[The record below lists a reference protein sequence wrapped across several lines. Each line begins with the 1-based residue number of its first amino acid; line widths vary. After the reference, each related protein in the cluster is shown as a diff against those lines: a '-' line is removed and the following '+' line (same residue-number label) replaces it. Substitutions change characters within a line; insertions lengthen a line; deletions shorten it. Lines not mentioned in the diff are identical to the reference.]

1 MLKRIQSRRQT
12 TKPQKTLKMKTQQ
25 TTTTRQLPSAFKPF
39 KYALILGTAV
49 LLPATCAFSEEIA
62 AWTFATDS
70 GKPASSGAPVV
81 SAESTPANEWP
92 LKLTPKD
99 MDSPLVY
106 KESIFDS
113 ASKYQLMVEFANVK
127 PDLRGYLHNAD
138 FNGLIGKKSW
148 RIDMEVS
155 LESHAPAI
163 LMELGGGER
172 GAISIWKQFKGG
184 LRIAQIGYFDSK
196 AEGVI
201 LEPKKPYKISLIKDG
216 KMLSMEINGEPHEL
230 SSGAVAITSPG
241 ICVGGPANASY
252 GTPVGSISA
261 IRIQSTEAAE

>member
-1 MLKRIQSRRQT
+1 M
-12 TKPQKTLKMKTQQ
+12 
-25 TTTTRQLPSAFKPF
+25 
-39 KYALILGTAV
+39 
-49 LLPATCAFSEEIA
+49 E
-62 AWTFATDS
+62 
-70 GKPASSGAPVV
+70 
-81 SAESTPANEWP
+81 
-92 LKLTPKD
+92 
-99 MDSPLVY
+99 SPLVY
-106 KESIFDS
+106 TESVYES
-113 ASKYQLMVEFANVK
+113 SSKYPLMVEFPKMK
-127 PDLRGYLHNAD
+127 PDLRGYLQNTE
-138 FNGLIGKKSW
+138 FNSLVGRKSW

-163 LMELGGGER
+163 LMELGGSER

-184 LRIAQIGYFDSK
+184 LRIAQTGYFDSK
-196 AEGVI
+196 TEGVI